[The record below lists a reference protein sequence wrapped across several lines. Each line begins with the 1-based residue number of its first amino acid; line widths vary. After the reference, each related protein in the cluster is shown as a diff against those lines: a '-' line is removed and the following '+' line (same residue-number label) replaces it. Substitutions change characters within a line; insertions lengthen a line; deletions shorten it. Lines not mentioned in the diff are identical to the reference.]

1 MDFMKKLIA
10 FVTIVLTL
18 IGCRSRIENI
28 EVINTDGSK
37 VLVCDYD
44 DVKETRDIKFSE
56 IMDSIRIIK
65 FEDTPDAYFKCH
77 LMYFSD
83 NYIAVVQQE
92 NRPVLLFDKSGKF
105 ITEVGA
111 TGNGPGEYNSSIKDC
126 ILDEKNNAIYLL
138 PFSGPKILKYDF
150 NGNYRGEIKFP
161 ASINKGKMSL
171 QSDSTLSVFHLS
183 FKDMNEQ
190 KFNGASV
197 NLKNDSIRYFY
208 IEDLAISLKDGGGFN
223 HEVWSYRSADGF
235 PVSMTYSNTL
245 YHFNPKENIVEAA
258 FVFNIN
264 KEAHK
269 DNLRFYI
276 LNEIPGYY
284 IVHMVGDAK
293 DVMIDKKNNVA
304 YNVNYINDYLGN
316 LSSWLMVQDGY
327 YWSEFEPIE
336 FAEILE
342 EALKSDSLSET
353 QRKYLENM
361 LSELNENDNDIL
373 LLGKLKT
380 IN

>member
-1 MDFMKKLIA
+1 MKRSLAYI
-10 FVTIVLTL
+10 TIGLTMV
-18 IGCRSRIENI
+18 GCSSRIGNV
-28 EVINTDGSK
+28 EVVDTDNSQ
-37 VLVCDYD
+37 VLVCNYD

-56 IMDSIRIIK
+56 LMDTIQIIK

-92 NRPVLLFDKSGKF
+92 NRPVILFDKSGKF

-111 TGNGPGEYNSSIKDC
+111 PGNGPGEYNSSIKDC

-171 QSDSTLSVFHLS
+171 QSDSTLSVFHLC
-183 FKDMNEQ
+183 FNDENGQ

-197 NLKNDSIRYFY
+197 NLNNDSIRYFY
-208 IEDLAISLKDGGGFN
+208 IEDLAVSLDQGGFN

-235 PVSMTYSNTL
+235 PVSMTYNNTL
-245 YHFNPKENIVEAA
+245 YHFNPKENIVESA
-258 FVFNIN
+258 FIFNIN
-264 KEAHK
+264 KEEHEDVK
-269 DNLRFYI
+269 FYI

-284 IVHMVGDAK
+284 IVGIVGDAK

-342 EALKSDSLSET
+342 EALKSDSLPET

-373 LLGKLKT
+373 LLGKLK
-380 IN
+380 NKN